1 MKKILLGTSAIV
13 ALTALS
19 TEAFAADK
27 IALGLGGFH
36 KQYANYSNHDDTP
49 SDAMRLGQYA
59 NSEIYVT
66 GSTTLD
72 NGIDVAVRTEFEANG
87 KDSADTANAAGAAN
101 TVGSSRSTDASFL
114 TIGSDA
120 MGTVRL
126 GVAAH
131 MVDDYAVRAP
141 MVGPADW
148 ADIADYVAFNGT
160 ADANNNAQDLADFGD
175 NTIKM
180 GYHTP
185 TFSGFTGYASYGV
198 AEGANASNGRALP
211 RSGTDDSGTM
221 GVAYEGEFSGASI
234 AADVGYMFINGAAD
248 KTRGGLNV
256 GMAGFTV
263 GGSYTST
270 DSEATATTTAVDVSG
285 DAWELGVGYE
295 TGPYSV
301 AAAYMNSDAKGTTA
315 AGSDDW
321 TAWTVGA
328 GYDLG
333 AGVGLVV
340 QYVNSEYDNE
350 GVAANG
356 TSSASSIVAGVE
368 VGF

>member
-49 SDAMRLGQYA
+49 SDAMRLGQHA

-66 GSTTLD
+66 GKTTLD

-87 KDSADTANAAGAAN
+87 EDSGN
-101 TVGSSRSTDASFL
+101 STDASFL

-160 ADANNNAQDLADFGD
+160 ADANNSAQDLADFGD

-198 AEGANASNGRALP
+198 AEGAGANNGRALS
-211 RSGTDDSGTM
+211 RSGTDDSGSM

-234 AADVGYMFINGAAD
+234 AADVGYMFTNGAAD

-270 DSEATATTTAVDVSG
+270 DSETVATSNTADASG